1 MKTTPLKT
9 EVGCNQ
15 TRRQLLKLLLAT
27 GTFPTLVGCQQ
38 ESKRREILLGAQG
51 SDAERYSISWLN
63 TGETKANIAL
73 SGFRGHGASQHPLHP
88 ASAIMYGRRPATRSI
103 EVNLVTQKITNTFHC
118 APNRHF
124 FGHGCFSQSGELLYT
139 TEADLHTGK
148 GKIGIRDARTYQ
160 QMGEY
165 ESYGIGPHELA
176 LMPDAKTLVIA
187 NGGILTRP
195 ESGRK
200 KLNLDSMESSLS
212 YIDLESGKLLG
223 SFKVSEE
230 KASIRHLDVAEDG
243 TVAFAMQLQR
253 SATQH
258 NDIIPLGGIHAKNKP
273 ITLLEKPENLIHK
286 MKDYMGSVVINSQ
299 TRTAGFTSPRG
310 NVVAFWDI
318 DTQEFKG
325 YHTLRDVC
333 GIALANNKT
342 DFVISNSF
350 GQLRTLNGSTLK
362 EDKTRRVT
370 QHNLRWDNHLIMAD
384 VLV

>member
-1 MKTTPLKT
+1 MKTMPLKT
-9 EVGCNQ
+9 EISCNQ
-15 TRRQLLKLLLAT
+15 TRRQLLKLLLVT
-27 GTFPTLVGCQQ
+27 GVFPTLVGCQQ

-51 SDAERYSISWLN
+51 SDADRYSMSWLHE
-63 TGETKANIAL
+63 GESKANIAL
-73 SGFRGHGASQHPLHP
+73 SGFRGHGASQHPLYP

-103 EVNLVTQKITNTFHC
+103 EVNLETQHITKTFHC

-124 FGHGCFSQSGELLYT
+124 FGHGCFSKAGDVLYT
-139 TEADLHTGK
+139 TEADLKTGN

-160 QMGEY
+160 QIGEH

-176 LMPDAKTLVIA
+176 LMPDAKTLVVA

-200 KLNLDSMESSLS
+200 KLNLDSMASSLS

-223 SFKVSEE
+223 AFKVAET
-230 KASIRHLDVAEDG
+230 KASIRHLDVASDG

-253 SATQH
+253 SATEH
-258 NDIIPLGGIHAKNKP
+258 DDIVPLGGIHAKNKA
-273 ITLLEKPENLIHK
+273 IKLLEKPENLIHK
-286 MKDYMGSVVINSQ
+286 MKDYMGSVAINQQ

-318 DTQEFKG
+318 DTQQFKG
-325 YHTLRDVC
+325 YHELRDVC
-333 GIALANNKT
+333 GIALANNKK

-350 GQLRTLNGSTLK
+350 GQLRYLNGSTLK
-362 EDKTRRVT
+362 EDKTQRIM
-370 QHNLRWDNHLIMAD
+370 QGNLRWDNHLIMAE
-384 VLV
+384 VRV